1 MIIRNKLKVS
11 EFLYL
16 GGSMSK
22 NLPAMDGYQPMI
34 KTPQDLQTK
43 GYQPQQQVANSTN
56 TPKKSPRRNHNLVEK
71 INE

>member
-1 MIIRNKLKVS
+1 
-11 EFLYL
+11 
-16 GGSMSK
+16 MSK

-56 TPKKSPRRNHNLVEK
+56 TPKKKPPEET
-71 INE
+71 IT